1 VVEVENK
8 KKRVYGRESEKVTN
22 KTKKKH
28 KKTYN
33 YKQIRDGAA
42 KPGPWQKQKQVHVE
56 AAEAFCGGGA

>member
-8 KKRVYGRESEKVTN
+8 KKRVCGRESGKVTN

-42 KPGPWQKQKQVHVE
+42 KPGPWQKQKQVCVG
-56 AAEAFCGGGA
+56 AA